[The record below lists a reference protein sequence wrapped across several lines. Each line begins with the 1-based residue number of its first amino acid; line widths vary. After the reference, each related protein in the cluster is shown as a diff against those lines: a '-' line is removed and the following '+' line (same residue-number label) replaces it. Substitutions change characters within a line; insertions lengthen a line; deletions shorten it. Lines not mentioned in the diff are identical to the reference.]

1 MTIFYRGVIMV
12 GITVEEYNEEVKTL
26 TTELESVVANYDT
39 LIKNAK
45 SKDVSQMLIS
55 KRDEVIYYYERRING
70 LHQGVMPQEAV
81 VE

>member
-1 MTIFYRGVIMV
+1 MM
-12 GITVEEYNEEVKTL
+12 GITVEEYNEEVKSL
-26 TTELESVVANYDT
+26 TTELESLVANYDS

-70 LHQGVMPQEAV
+70 LHQSMMPQEEVA
-81 VE
+81 E